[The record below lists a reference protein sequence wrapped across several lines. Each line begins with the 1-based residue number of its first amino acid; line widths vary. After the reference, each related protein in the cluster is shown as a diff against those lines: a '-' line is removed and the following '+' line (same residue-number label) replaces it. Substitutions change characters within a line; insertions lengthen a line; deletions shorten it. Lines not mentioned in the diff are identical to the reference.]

1 MNKLRILIVGRE
13 SAETSTIAGFLKD
26 EPYEIV
32 TAENGLK
39 GLEIVRNRKIDLAV
53 VEACARD
60 MAGTTLLNEVQAEE
74 IGTVM
79 LLVTRFGKLDSSRKS
94 NGAYAVSVFDK
105 PIERDSFL
113 ASIRKCL
120 PTQDTW
126 ERRVDSFLEHNYSN
140 PELKFEDVERHFRFS
155 RTYGYRMFKQHLG
168 ESFSV
173 RLRRIRLAK
182 AEDAL
187 KNTSASVSE
196 IAYLCGF
203 ASLSTFSKVFKAKVG
218 RNPTTYRRNWKLG
231 QI

>member
-1 MNKLRILIVGRE
+1 MNNLRILIVGRE
-13 SAETSTIAGFLKD
+13 SAETSTLAGFLKD

-53 VEACARD
+53 VEACVRD
-60 MAGTTLLNEVQAEE
+60 MDGTTLLKGVRAEE

-120 PTQDTW
+120 PAQDTW
-126 ERRVDSFLEHNYSN
+126 EHRVDSFLEHNYDN
-140 PELKFEDVERHFRFS
+140 PELKFEDLKRHFSFS